1 LGFDSEDVS
10 RVIPILKN
18 YEINW
23 TARIGLVRIDQTIR
37 GYEELDAAKNVL
49 ALPQSVIHFSILSKY
64 WEILTPGYYLY
75 LVL

>member
-1 LGFDSEDVS
+1 MFQE
-10 RVIPILKN
+10 IPISKN

-23 TARIGLVRIDQTIR
+23 TVRIDQTIH

-64 WEILTPGYYLY
+64 WEIG
-75 LVL
+75 VLEEMNKI

>member
-1 LGFDSEDVS
+1 MFQE
-10 RVIPILKN
+10 IPISKN

-23 TARIGLVRIDQTIR
+23 TVRIDQTIH

-64 WEILTPGYYLY
+64 WEIGDTYS
-75 LVL
+75 

>member
-1 LGFDSEDVS
+1 MDYQYTILEYLTILAKHWGLILKDVS

-23 TARIGLVRIDQTIR
+23 TARIDQTIC
-37 GYEELDAAKNVL
+37 GCEELDATNNVL

-64 WEILTPGYYLY
+64 W
-75 LVL
+75 